1 MTENSVDDRVT
12 RRRRAAVE
20 EILVM
25 AWTLAAEQGI
35 AGISLRELASRLGMR
50 PQSLAWYV
58 PSRNALYDQMFAQ
71 GHQQFL
77 ECLSAAEPLD
87 VHRAAQAFAGFC
99 VANPPRYQL
108 IAQRTVPGFTPSAES
123 AALARR
129 TFGAWRAA
137 LAGAGVTGQ
146 EAVDVLTAVVKG
158 VVDQQITVDPTGDRF
173 LRHLDL
179 VIDMFLAHSA
189 GARS

>member
-1 MTENSVDDRVT
+1 M
-12 RRRRAAVE
+12 A
-20 EILVM
+20 EILDA
-25 AWTLAAEQGI
+25 AWQLAAEEGI
-35 AGISLRELASRLGMR
+35 AGISLRELAARLAMR

-58 PSRNALYDQMFAQ
+58 PSKNALYDRMYAQ

-77 ECLSAAEPLD
+77 ERLAAEDPLD
-87 VHRAAQAFAGFC
+87 VERAARVFADFC
-99 VANPPRYQL
+99 VASPPRYQL

-129 TFGAWRAA
+129 AFGAWRRA

-158 VVDQQITVDPTGDRF
+158 LVDQQITVDPAGDRF
-173 LRHLDL
+173 LRHLGA
-179 VIDMFLAHSA
+179 VVEMFLAHPA
-189 GARS
+189 GTRS